1 LFPDGSAEEV
11 EYPDPD
17 GSVEVCYTKD
27 VLSKKLKEFAKG
39 PLRAAI
45 DYACRKN
52 KLIDAAKETAHQAAD
67 QAVSNSSALGFEL
80 RATCLGF
87 LVQDSGLW
95 ALSCVQQVAHRH
107 GVLRHCRIC

>member
-1 LFPDGSAEEV
+1 MPPFIPARSKSSENHYVVLFPDGSAEEV

-17 GSVEVCYTKD
+17 GGVEVCYTKE

-52 KLIDAAKETAHQAAD
+52 KLIEAAKETAHLASEK
-67 QAVSNSSALGFEL
+67 AVRSL
-80 RATCLGF
+80 TCTPAMDR
-87 LVQDSGLW
+87 QMDRSMD
-95 ALSCVQQVAHRH
+95 
-107 GVLRHCRIC
+107 